1 MQPDMVLAAA
11 IVVGLIWFS
20 AAGMAAA
27 PGPGLEPTLALR
39 ELDGV
44 KVPFQNGQP
53 LPSFEPQD
61 RPVLPLGGEWRSL
74 RERADHGLTMTRRDA
89 ETLARLEKP
98 GYHQPD
104 FDDSGW
110 SIKTLPAVEN
120 RLPGQAGDSPE
131 RYEDG
136 VWYRRRF
143 FVPEEWAGRCLTL
156 NFLAANYVADVWL
169 NGRYL
174 GWHEGGYTPFSF
186 PVAGAILPGRTNT
199 LAVRVDNPPWGSRLD
214 TVPAVKSTDWWN
226 YTGIIQD
233 VYLES
238 LPAVHVARGDVR
250 PLSPDGSVE
259 VGLILANTGA
269 VEVAVDASLA
279 LSEADPGSPGFL
291 TDPRAA
297 AIAGPSAA
305 VTGGS
310 GRKIALAPGAFRALR
325 FNLRVTQPKL
335 WSPSSPNLYV
345 LTVSLRDEAGRTLDR
360 YATQFGMRFVGTEGA
375 KLVLNERPTL
385 LLGVARHEDW
395 PDTGRTAT
403 WERIRKDL
411 ELIKEL
417 GANFLRTA
425 HYPNHPYTYLL
436 TDRLGLLVM
445 EEIPVWQFS
454 SVEFIAQSKRLLVDQ
469 MWREMIFGSYNRPSV
484 IIWSAQN
491 EGREV
496 KERAAYIA
504 RIAADWRAHY
514 YDGRLLS
521 QSAAADAPGPADAS
535 QGLCDLAGWTMYF
548 GIFHGSTYYEGTA
561 DFLDRASRH
570 FPGKPI
576 LATEF
581 GLWSFPDGRNH
592 EEQRRVFQETMKAFT
607 ERLVTSTG
615 GCVAGMTW
623 WTAFDWFSTNTGLQ
637 SMGLCGMDRV
647 ARKPV
652 WEDLARTYR
661 DLARG
666 ALPGT
671 DPVAA
676 VKTR

>member
-1 MQPDMVLAAA
+1 MQPEYVVLVVAIAA
-11 IVVGLIWFS
+11 GLIWFS
-20 AAGMAAA
+20 AVGMAAA
-27 PGPGLEPTLALR
+27 PGSGLEPTLALR

-44 KVPFQNGQP
+44 KVPFQNGWP

-61 RPVLPLGGEWRSL
+61 RPTLSLGGEWRSL
-74 RERADHGLTMTRRDA
+74 RERADHGLTMSRRDA
-89 ETLARLEKP
+89 KTLAKLEEP
-98 GYHQPD
+98 GYHRPD

-110 SIKTLPAVEN
+110 SPKMLPAVEN
-120 RLPGQAGDSPE
+120 SLPGQAGGSPE
-131 RYEDG
+131 RYEDA

-143 FVPEEWAGRCLTL
+143 IVPEEWNGRFITL
-156 NFLAANYVADVWL
+156 NFLAVNYVADVWL

-186 PVAGAILPGRTNT
+186 PVAGAVLPGRPNT
-199 LAVRVDNPPWGSRLD
+199 LVVRVDNPPWGSRLD

-233 VYLES
+233 VFLES
-238 LPAVHVARGDVR
+238 LPAVHVVRGDVR

-259 VGLILANTGA
+259 VRLILANSGA
-269 VEVAVDASLA
+269 VEVTVDISLA
-279 LSEADPGSPGFL
+279 FLEIDPGSPGFL

-297 AIAGPSAA
+297 AVAGPAAAA
-305 VTGGS
+305 VGESSRRIT
-310 GRKIALAPGAFRALR
+310 LAPGTFRAPR
-325 FNLRVTQPKL
+325 FRLRVARPRL
-335 WSPSSPNLYV
+335 WSPAMPDLYV
-345 LTVSLRDEAGRTLDR
+345 LSVSLRDETGRTLDR
-360 YATQFGMRFVGTEGA
+360 YATQFGIRFVGAEGA
-375 KLVLNERPTL
+375 KFVLNGKPTL

-395 PDTGRTAT
+395 PDTGRTAS
-403 WERIRKDL
+403 WERIRQDL

-436 TDRLGLLVM
+436 TDRLGLMVM

-454 SVEFIAQSKRLLVDQ
+454 SVEFIVQSRRLIADQ

-484 IIWSAQN
+484 VIWSAQN

-496 KERAAYIA
+496 KERASYIA
-504 RIAADWRAHY
+504 RIAADWRANY
-514 YDGRLLS
+514 IDGRLLS

-548 GIFHGSTYYEGTA
+548 GIFHGSTYHDGTA

-570 FPGKPI
+570 FPDKPI

-592 EEQRRVFQETMKAFT
+592 EEQRQVFRETMRAFIP
-607 ERLVTSTG
+607 RLATG
-615 GCVAGMTW
+615 TDGCVAGMIW

-637 SMGLCGMDRV
+637 SMGLCGMDRIS
-647 ARKPV
+647 RKPV
-652 WEDLARTYR
+652 WDDLARTYR
-661 DLARG
+661 DLVRPSG
-666 ALPGT
+666 GGT
-671 DPVAA
+671 
-676 VKTR
+676 